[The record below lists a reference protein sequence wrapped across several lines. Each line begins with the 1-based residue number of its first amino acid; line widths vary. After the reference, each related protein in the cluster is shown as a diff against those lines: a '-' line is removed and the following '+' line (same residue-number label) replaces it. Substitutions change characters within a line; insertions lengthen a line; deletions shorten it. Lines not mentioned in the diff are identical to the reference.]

1 MASLVGGPGVEV
13 SQVTEEEAEED
24 LRVTGEEAEVE
35 VLRVTGEEEQEQA
48 LRATGEE
55 EEEEVPQ
62 ATGVEAEVSREIE
75 VAHPTEV
82 APGVVMP
89 TAAVVNS
96 GVEVAGQ
103 QVQGLLEIGFLE
115 ALRLLT
121 NAFRVR
127 THLCRF

>member
-13 SQVTEEEAEED
+13 SRVTEEEAEEED

-55 EEEEVPQ
+55 EEVPQ

-75 VAHPTEV
+75 VAHPTEA

-103 QVQGLLEIGFLE
+103 QVQGLLEIGFSE

-127 THLCRF
+127 THLCRP